1 MSNDF
6 RMLRYSSVVSFSG
19 LVSAGVGDVSQ
30 SSRSESGGGIFF
42 STSIPTRRTHG
53 YAPAAL
59 TDLALGLPFAT
70 PRPRFVAWNASVTFA
85 GAMVLV
91 PRVES
96 ATRTESSRSPD
107 VNIFDD
113 ATIIVSQYRKGM
125 TSSSL
130 AGGLWSARSPLPG
143 PLRRRAT
150 PSRRPDRSY
159 PRIRVAFD
167 RAESWPREPVTPPP
181 SSMRR

>member
-19 LVSAGVGDVSQ
+19 LVSAGVGGVSQ
-30 SSRSESGGGIFF
+30 SSRSESGGEF
-42 STSIPTRRTHG
+42 SFRSIPTRRTHG

-59 TDLALGLPFAT
+59 TDLALGLPFTT

-96 ATRTESSRSPD
+96 ATRTESSTSPD
-107 VNIFDD
+107 VNNDT
-113 ATIIVSQYRKGM
+113 TIIVSHYRKGM
-125 TSSSL
+125 TSSNL
-130 AGGLWSARSPLPG
+130 AGGLRSARSPLPG